1 MQHGTH
7 YGHSRSMSGG
17 GQFVARLMIEDL
29 KVSDGGVEHLM
40 NVRNEV
46 GNTNYTVRIQDIKS
60 KIIIF
65 S

>member
-1 MQHGTH
+1 
-7 YGHSRSMSGG
+7 MSGG